1 MPLLSHPLPKR
12 ADFRPATAQQDR
24 APKAGVSAQAGGQRH
39 LLAVWIFMAVLTPLF
54 GFLGAR
60 GFAPGVAVV
69 GLLCLPRA
77 RPKGPDLAGLILFSL
92 LVEWAVISA
101 LWSPAPFPRALHD
114 LGRFTGLHLAQ
125 QVVFAGALVVT
136 ARSLEPPTARRAL
149 VWMGGGL
156 LALTAVLM
164 IEGVTGAALFQALQ
178 PLIGAKVRPDIA
190 MRSVDQGGYVLAAL
204 FWPTVVGFYSGGRTI
219 LAQAL
224 ALGAGVTLLLLHV
237 SASPLA
243 LLTSI
248 GVFALVSWGGR
259 WAIRAV
265 MALAVSWTLITPW
278 LLRSLAED
286 GVFHAI
292 RPQLPPSWAARVD
305 IWTFTAARM
314 GEKPL
319 FGWGLDASRTFK
331 DHIPLHPHDAP
342 LQLWFELG
350 VPGALLGAV
359 IWIFIFS
366 QFAKAADRSRLFAAA
381 GCATASVCFVVGA
394 FSFSI
399 WQEWWFCLCA
409 LAFACCIVL
418 GRQLDSATGAG
429 GAR

>member
-1 MPLLSHPLPKR
+1 MLSHPLPKC
-12 ADFRPATAQQDR
+12 ADGQPATARQDR
-24 APKAGVSAQAGGQRH
+24 IPKVSVSAQTGGQRY
-39 LLAVWIFMAVLTPLF
+39 LLAVWIVMAVLTPLF

-60 GFAPGVAVV
+60 GFAPGIAVA
-69 GLLCLPRA
+69 GLLCLPLA
-77 RPKGPDLAGLILFSL
+77 RPKGPDIAGLILFAL

-101 LWSPAPFPRALHD
+101 LWSPAPFPRTLHD

-125 QVVFAGALVVT
+125 EVVFAGALIVT
-136 ARSLEPPTARRAL
+136 ARSLEPQAARRAL
-149 VWMGGGL
+149 IWMGGGL
-156 LALTAVLM
+156 LALAAVLM
-164 IEGVTGAALFQALQ
+164 IEGLTGAALFQRLQ
-178 PLIGAKVRPDIA
+178 PLIGAKVRPDMA
-190 MRSVDQGGYVLAAL
+190 MRSVNQGGYVLAAL
-204 FWPTVVGFYSGGRTI
+204 FWPTVAGFYSGGRTI
-219 LAQAL
+219 LAQTLAL
-224 ALGAGVTLLLLHV
+224 AVGVTLVLLHV
-237 SASPLA
+237 SAPALA

-248 GVFALVSWGGR
+248 GVFAVVYWGGR
-259 WAIRAV
+259 WAVRGV
-265 MALAVSWTLITPW
+265 MALTVGLTLITPW

-286 GVFHAI
+286 GVFHSI
-292 RPQLPPSWAARVD
+292 RPRLPPSWAARVD

-331 DHIPLHPHDAP
+331 ERIPLHPHDAP

-350 VPGALLGAV
+350 VPGAVLGALV
-359 IWIFIFS
+359 WIFIFG
-366 QFAKAADRSRLFAAA
+366 QFAKAADRRRLFAAA
-381 GCATASVCFVVGA
+381 GCATASVCFIIGA

-418 GRQLDSATGAG
+418 GRQLDSAAGAD